1 MPLEH
6 LKGDIEH
13 APFVIGKSP
22 VLGAV
27 NRLLVWELLCEI
39 VCYKVI
45 KEVFLIISN
54 SCSLEL
60 LLHI

>member
-1 MPLEH
+1 MALEH

-13 APFVIGKSP
+13 APFAVGESP

-39 VCYKVI
+39 VCYEVI
-45 KEVFLIISN
+45 KEVFLFISN